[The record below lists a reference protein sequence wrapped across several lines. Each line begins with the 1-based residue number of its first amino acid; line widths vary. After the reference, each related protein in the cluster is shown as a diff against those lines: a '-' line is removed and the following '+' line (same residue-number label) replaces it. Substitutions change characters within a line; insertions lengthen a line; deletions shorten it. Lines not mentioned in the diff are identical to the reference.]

1 MILTFGSFYCK
12 LSETHFTYWKSSD
25 TSALLSFDAISNG
38 FHLHL
43 CKEKFKT
50 WSTSIICRQT
60 LKMLLLSC
68 QQSAVTEL
76 FALAPMCLPQ
86 HQLQHQQSTS
96 TKKVGWAFL
105 SARVKEIKSPK
116 YVLVSKFRGV
126 LKKLPGPVTWVFCPN
141 WFWHWKSRPTCVQG
155 GPPHFPDITK

>member
-1 MILTFGSFYCK
+1 MKKTLRYFTGQTLVRKQPKFEKDKTFPFFPMILTFGSFYCK
-12 LSETHFTYWKSSD
+12 LSQTHFTYWKSSD

-50 WSTSIICRQT
+50 WPTIIVCRQT
-60 LKMLLLSC
+60 LKMPLLSC

-96 TKKVGWAFL
+96 TKKLYGHFYQPE
-105 SARVKEIKSPK
+105 SKKSS
-116 YVLVSKFRGV
+116 LQNMS
-126 LKKLPGPVTWVFCPN
+126 
-141 WFWHWKSRPTCVQG
+141 
-155 GPPHFPDITK
+155 